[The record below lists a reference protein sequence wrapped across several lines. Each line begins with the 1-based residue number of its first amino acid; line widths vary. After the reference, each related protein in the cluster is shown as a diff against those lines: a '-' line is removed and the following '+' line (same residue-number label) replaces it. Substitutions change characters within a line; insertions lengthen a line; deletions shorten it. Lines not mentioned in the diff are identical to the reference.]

1 MGATVIQTG
10 TVRVLWLTLR
20 LGLLTLAPAAGNVY
34 AATPSIVEKTV
45 YAQVLKVKPLY
56 RPLAQCTSTDKP
68 PQAQGLMAQL
78 RWDFDHQCTDIKA
91 EARTYE
97 VTYTWDGRT
106 YTEKLSYDP
115 GKHIPLQVRYR

>member
-1 MGATVIQTG
+1 MIQAS
-10 TVRVLWLTLR
+10 TVRTQCLSFVLGVLTLV
-20 LGLLTLAPAAGNVY
+20 PAADTLH
-34 AATPSIVEKTV
+34 AALPASVNKTV
-45 YAQVLKVKPLY
+45 YAQVLKVTPLH
-56 RPLAQCTSTDKP
+56 RPVAQCVVKNKP
-68 PQAQGLMAQL
+68 AQPQGLMAQL
-78 RWDFDHQCTDIKA
+78 RWDFEVQCSDIQA

>member
-1 MGATVIQTG
+1 MIQTG
-10 TVRVLWLTLR
+10 TVRVKCLSLL
-20 LGLLTLAPAAGNVY
+20 LGLLTLVPVAGNVY
-34 AATPSIVEKTV
+34 AAPTSIVEKTV

-56 RPLAQCTSTDKP
+56 RQIEQCTHTDKP

-78 RWDFDHQCTDIKA
+78 RWDFAHECADIQA
-91 EARTYE
+91 EAQAYE

-115 GKHIPLQVRYR
+115 GKHIALQVRYR